1 MINPALSPTSS
12 DVAGAGEP
20 AGGATFS
27 VAAPNR
33 ESKKKL
39 LYLAVCDPDL
49 QVTGATVRMGA
60 LITQLARIYEVTLV
74 HMAGS
79 GHRVEPDIEERFRD
93 HDNRLG
99 VARRVRVEFSRMG
112 YFLISPTLYRQADL
126 LLKSQSFDYLLAD
139 YGLAAIY
146 GKLLS
151 ARYGLPLIY
160 SSHNIE
166 YRMYLG
172 LGRFD
177 ARRAVL
183 APYVYWAEKAACRAA
198 RLVVAIS
205 EHDRRE
211 YAKWIPSERIE
222 VIPQGF
228 DPAIEHP
235 FYDPPPASPAVVL
248 FVGSF
253 RAEANR
259 RAAREI
265 VKEIAPKVLGARPD
279 VKFQLVGADPPVDL
293 RGPNVEVTGFVDDLA
308 PYMRRANLVIAPMP
322 MAHGMATKI
331 VSALAFGKTV
341 LTTTEGLGA
350 IPLHYRQLAVAP
362 LDGFADAIVELLATR
377 DPMDAGEFGALFD
390 AFAWPKLSARL
401 AQRIEQCCARPEAA
415 GA

>member
-1 MINPALSPTSS
+1 
-12 DVAGAGEP
+12 
-20 AGGATFS
+20 
-27 VAAPNR
+27 
-33 ESKKKL
+33 
-39 LYLAVCDPDL
+39 
-49 QVTGATVRMGA
+49 
-60 LITQLARIYEVTLV
+60 
-74 HMAGS
+74 
-79 GHRVEPDIEERFRD
+79 
-93 HDNRLG
+93 
-99 VARRVRVEFSRMG
+99 
-112 YFLISPTLYRQADL
+112 
-126 LLKSQSFDYLLAD
+126 
-139 YGLAAIY
+139 
-146 GKLLS
+146 
-151 ARYGLPLIY
+151 
-160 SSHNIE
+160 
-166 YRMYLG
+166 MYLG

-198 RLVVAIS
+198 KLVVAIS

-211 YAKWIPSERIE
+211 YARWIPNERIE

-235 FYDPPPASPAVVL
+235 FYEPPPASPAVVL

-259 RAAREI
+259 RAARQI
-265 VKEIAPKVLGARPD
+265 VNEIAPKVLRVRPD
-279 VKFQLVGADPPVDL
+279 VQFQLVGAQPPVDL

-308 PYMRRANLVIAPMP
+308 PYMRRANLVIAPMA

-331 VSALAFGKTV
+331 VLALAFGKTV
-341 LTTTEGLGA
+341 LTTAEGLGA

-377 DPMDAGEFGALFD
+377 DAVDAGEFGALRD

-401 AQRIEQCCARPEAA
+401 AQRIEQCCAQPQAA